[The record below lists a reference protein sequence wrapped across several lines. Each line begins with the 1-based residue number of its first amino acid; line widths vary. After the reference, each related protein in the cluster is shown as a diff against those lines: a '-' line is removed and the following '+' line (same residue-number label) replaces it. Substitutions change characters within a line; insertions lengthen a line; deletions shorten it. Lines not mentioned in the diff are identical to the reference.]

1 MGATRPGA
9 IAPRVIGFF
18 FVVGLVLPL
27 QGSAAAQGN
36 AAAAGQ
42 KPSDTPVPSCLDQSI
57 KDQLGATLKPRGVQ
71 KRPFTKDG
79 ELNLTARG
87 GLFASD
93 LLSTSYTYGGALAVF
108 FTEDLALEMS
118 FDVTPIAL
126 DLDAPLA
133 KFFGDDRFESGTGY
147 LPMAGLVW
155 SPIHAKLK
163 IAGGI
168 VHSDIMFAAGGG
180 RMFGHEAIQ
189 GVALDGG
196 MILEFYIT
204 NWVTFRLDL
213 RDVVM
218 IQEAVAETRL
228 TNNIMATGGIGLWI
242 PVGL

>member
-1 MGATRPGA
+1 MRATRRGVN
-9 IAPRVIGFF
+9 APRVIGFF
-18 FVVGLVLPL
+18 VVVGLVIPL

-36 AAAAGQ
+36 AAAGQ

-57 KDQLGATLKPRGVQ
+57 KDQLGSTLKPRGVQ

-93 LLSTSYTYGGALAVF
+93 LLSSSYTYGGALALF
-108 FTEDLALEMS
+108 FTEDLGLELS
-118 FDVTPIAL
+118 FDVTPIEL

-133 KFFGDDRFESGTGY
+133 EFFGDDRFEGGTGY

-163 IAGGI
+163 IGGSI
-168 VHSDIMFAAGGG
+168 VHSDIMFAVGGG
-180 RMFGHEAIQ
+180 RMFGHDAIQ
-189 GVALDGG
+189 GIAVDGG
-196 MILEFYIT
+196 VILEFYLS
-204 NWVTFRLDL
+204 NWITFRIDI

-218 IQEAVAETRL
+218 IQEAVAETAL
-228 TNNIMATGGIGLWI
+228 SNNIMATGGIGLWI

>member
-1 MGATRPGA
+1 MN
-9 IAPRVIGFF
+9 APRVIGFF
-18 FVVGLVLPL
+18 AVVGLIISLR
-27 QGSAAAQGN
+27 GSAAAQGN
-36 AAAAGQ
+36 AAAGQ

-57 KDQLGATLKPRGVQ
+57 KDQLGSTLRPRGVQ

-93 LLSTSYTYGGALAVF
+93 LLSTSYIYGGALAVF
-108 FTEDLALEMS
+108 FTEDLGLELS
-118 FDVTPIAL
+118 FDVTPVAL

-133 KFFGDDRFESGTGY
+133 EFFGDDRFESGTGY
-147 LPMAGLVW
+147 LPMAGLLW

-180 RMFGHEAIQ
+180 RMFGHDAIQ
-189 GVALDGG
+189 GIAFDAG
-196 MILEFYIT
+196 MILEFYLT
-204 NWVTFRLDL
+204 NWVTFRIDI

-218 IQEAVAETRL
+218 IQEAVTETRL
-228 TNNIMATGGIGLWI
+228 TNNIVTTGGIGLWI